1 MITKDEISF
10 AFVSQDE
17 ELDCIPL
24 AEVEFVKEFN
34 QDDVSSRFKSPD
46 MNPESEY
53 RLQIAT
59 KPEGHNAGRMY
70 YLKTL
75 SIETYQKLM
84 KILVINS
91 KSARKRLET
100 GTLVQKVQKR
110 VRNLYEHHVVQAIV
124 ALTIVGVSPE

>member
-75 SIETYQKLM
+75 SSETYQKLM
-84 KILVINS
+84 KILVVNS
-91 KSARKRLET
+91 KSARKRSET
-100 GTLVQKVQKR
+100 GNLVQKVQKR
-110 VRNLYEHHVVQAIV
+110 VRNLYEHYIVQAIV